1 MYFHSEGSVALY
13 KKLYTL
19 ISSDTACTANNSSIR
34 YPFRIEKHSICFLYR
49 KSRSVQQEST
59 HNNRMAFTL
68 LMFYGHDYIH

>member
-34 YPFRIEKHSICFLYR
+34 YPFPNR
-49 KSRSVQQEST
+49 KTFHMFFYKENLGVY
-59 HNNRMAFTL
+59 NRNQHIITEWPFH
-68 LMFYGHDYIH
+68 Y